1 MSAESRCPLG
11 FTGTPPVGHPS
22 VPGFSSSKPLTEGS
36 QGAKTGKEWNPYV
49 LLALDAAFLIL
60 CVIVAKN
67 WSKITGKP
75 ALANHR

>member
-11 FTGTPPVGHPS
+11 FTGTPP
-22 VPGFSSSKPLTEGS
+22 
-36 QGAKTGKEWNPYV
+36 GAKTGKEWNPYV

-75 ALANHR
+75 AVDARTKAD